1 MTTLEAAKKLE
12 EQLHCGPGGEDEG
25 VFIIKTEGDEIVVDV
40 NFIYRLKEV
49 PQEIEGFRVIT
60 GKGRGRVSC
69 W

>member
-1 MTTLEAAKKLE
+1 MSIDEAVVKLQAHLGDPE
-12 EQLHCGPGGEDEG
+12 
-25 VFIIKTEGDEIVVDV
+25 VFHVRADGSDIVVDV

-49 PQEIEGFRVIT
+49 TALGGVWEGYPVIT